1 MHPGVVAPAVRRGAA
16 VEHASEGEELRG
28 HLAQLGQESCPRHG
42 VVSAATVQR
51 NPDHITTR
59 RQSLVRSITSKNLQS
74 AWETIPKSTLT
85 TCTAER
91 KKKRERERERG
102 REREREGERE
112 REKHVACTNNQKP
125 RCCQKPY
132 ADTDQRS
139 RSRAPCDYLSH
150 RRTSWSRKT
159 ITCQDRGTLPLL
171 APYERLCLSPEKVWA
186 YHLKKTG
193 HHQVRYA
200 PLVCPEEVRLVMV
213 P

>member
-1 MHPGVVAPAVRRGAA
+1 MHPGVVAPAVCRGAA

-51 NPDHITTR
+51 NPTHITTR

-91 KKKRERERERG
+91 KKKRERERE
-102 REREREGERE
+102 
-112 REKHVACTNNQKP
+112 KHVACTNNQKP

-132 ADTDQRS
+132 ADTDQSS

-171 APYERLCLSPEKVWA
+171 AP
-186 YHLKKTG
+186 
-193 HHQVRYA
+193 
-200 PLVCPEEVRLVMV
+200 
-213 P
+213 